1 MIPEEWVV
9 CSGLGVVKEEKQ
21 RLVETRPSIL
31 ASVTDQE
38 HVGGGAWGGEG
49 WDWSHSPTFC
59 LCVACLLALICCE
72 VHSHAE

>member
-1 MIPEEWVV
+1 M

-21 RLVETRPSIL
+21 RFVETRPSIL

-49 WDWSHSPTFC
+49 RDGTGATAQHSVCAWPVSW
-59 LCVACLLALICCE
+59 L
-72 VHSHAE
+72 